1 MNSQPK
7 LKLNELGYFET
18 RGLNVLAF
26 NNWYDGYFSDAK
38 VTGIELIH
46 HEVRTVTN
54 GDVRLSPT
62 PGQWSPVPQSID
74 RKIDLEQGRVTV
86 SLAYTD
92 IQFPYQIEVTAQGE
106 GVLITVSLEKPLP
119 AELEGRAGFNLEFLP
134 SAYFHKGFLMDG
146 QSQLFPR

>member
-54 GDVRLSPT
+54 GDVRLSAT
-62 PGQWSPVPQSID
+62 PGQWSPVPQSIE
-74 RKIDLEQGRVTV
+74 RKIDVDQSTV
-86 SLAYTD
+86 ESSLCYPDLDFT
-92 IQFPYQIEVTAQGE
+92 YQIKVTAQGE
-106 GVLITVSLEKPLP
+106 GVLISIYLEKPLP
-119 AELEGRAGFNLEFLP
+119 ATLEGRAGFNLEFIP
-134 SAYFHKGFLMDG
+134 SAYFHKGYLMD
-146 QSQLFPR
+146 